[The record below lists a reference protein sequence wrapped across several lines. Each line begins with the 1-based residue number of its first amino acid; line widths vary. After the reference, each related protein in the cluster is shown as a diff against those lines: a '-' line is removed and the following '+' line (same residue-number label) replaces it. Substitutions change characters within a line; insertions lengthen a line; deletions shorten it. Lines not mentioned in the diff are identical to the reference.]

1 MKQIEKLMIRA
12 EKSLDGLLGPHK
24 KEIDDLYE
32 QLHKANNQVESL
44 QFELEDKNEELALL
58 HAKLEEKEELLE
70 QMQID
75 LANVHPDYSLVQ
87 RVLSLPSKEAFL
99 LWQSVA
105 PSLTITLSY
114 EKHKEILEKV
124 ANWQSSS
131 FVTLYQLYSKKPKMR
146 FELVQFYLEMV
157 SSSSNE
163 ELQGL
168 LLFATIQ
175 EDIGELPLDDMAY
188 LAKRVFQPSLRAIFL
203 RWIKGDL
210 TNPELDD
217 LYEQHKDLLDQLAI
231 GKKGTKPEL
240 KLKEK
245 SILREMGY
253 QIQGTSRA
261 TRWAILQRAVKEY
274 GLARMTNVIE
284 SNIKLRSTTPQQ
296 KKRYSYSISEW
307 NYDLKR
313 LFETY

>member
-1 MKQIEKLMIRA
+1 MIRT
-12 EKSLDGLLGPHK
+12 EKSLDGLLGAYQ

-32 QLHKANNQVESL
+32 QLHKAKDQVESL

-58 HAKLEEKEELLE
+58 HAKLEEKEEQLE

-75 LANVHPDYSLVQ
+75 LANVHPDHSLVI

-105 PSLTITLSY
+105 PSLKITLTY
-114 EKHKEILEKV
+114 EKHREIVEKV
-124 ANWQSSS
+124 ASWQSSS
-131 FVTLYQLYSKKPKMR
+131 FVTLYHLYSQNPKMR
-146 FELVQFYLEMV
+146 FELVQFYWEMV

-163 ELQGL
+163 ELQRL
-168 LLFATIQ
+168 LLFATIE
-175 EDIGELPLDDMAY
+175 EDIDELPHKDMAY

-253 QIQGTSRA
+253 QIQGTTRA
-261 TRWAILQRAVKEY
+261 TRWAILQRAVMKY
-274 GLARMTNVIE
+274 GLARVTNVIE
-284 SNIKLRSTTPQQ
+284 SNIKLRSTTPKQ

-307 NYDLKR
+307 NYDLKDCLR
-313 LFETY
+313 LTRR